1 RLLSAGSKL
10 RLDPEIA
17 MMAATFRNLG
27 QHLVMQYLPEEFEK
41 VEDAMQRDNL
51 SLPVAS
57 ERVLGIPL
65 RKLGVGIMQRW
76 QLPVILRDAVSSQ
89 VPPGQALECD
99 ADRLG
104 ALARFSTDLCDIV
117 LRSSGQTS
125 GQRAVQK
132 LLDRNRTLLVLDEA
146 QVANVI
152 ATISR
157 SFEDRFAALL
167 GPYTTRSRFIANARD
182 IVKEMN
188 PAALDPEPPVTV
200 PP

>member
-1 RLLSAGSKL
+1 
-10 RLDPEIA
+10 
-17 MMAATFRNLG
+17 
-27 QHLVMQYLPEEFEK
+27 
-41 VEDAMQRDNL
+41 
-51 SLPVAS
+51 
-57 ERVLGIPL
+57 
-65 RKLGVGIMQRW
+65 
-76 QLPVILRDAVSSQ
+76 
-89 VPPGQALECD
+89 
-99 ADRLG
+99 
-104 ALARFSTDLCDIV
+104 LCDIV

-200 PP
+200 PPTTERLDAVAKHLEEDLRK